1 MVPGEV
7 VVRVVVVTKVD
18 LNQSHT
24 HLHLTFQDRS
34 MGPHNKHLTMANLTM
49 VNLTMVNLA
58 MVNLTM
64 VNPTIPIM
72 VVDIIAVKDLKGIKV
87 TKAIKVTKVTKA
99 IKVTKVAAS
108 SLFQFFFQHPEE
120 ELTGILMH
128 EKTVIF
134 FLIVFI
140 GIS

>member
-1 MVPGEV
+1 MGI
-7 VVRVVVVTKVD
+7 KVD

-24 HLHLTFQDRS
+24 HLHLAFQDRS

-58 MVNLTM
+58 MVNLTTVNLTM

-72 VVDIIAVKDLKGIKV
+72 VVDIIAVKDLKVI
-87 TKAIKVTKVTKA
+87 KVTKA

-120 ELTGILMH
+120 ELTG
-128 EKTVIF
+128 T
-134 FLIVFI
+134 
-140 GIS
+140 